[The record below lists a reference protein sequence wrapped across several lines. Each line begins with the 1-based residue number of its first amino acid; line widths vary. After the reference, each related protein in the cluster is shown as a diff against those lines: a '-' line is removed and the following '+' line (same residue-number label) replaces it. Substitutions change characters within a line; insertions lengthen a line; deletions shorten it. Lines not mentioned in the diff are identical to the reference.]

1 MLLISKRTV
10 HVIVIFSIVG
20 LHLQVSGSSS
30 SSSSRDSNAKPSVVG
45 AKPDPWVSAAPLI
58 LGAVC
63 RNGIALVAIHPK
75 VEEDGTRKESDISM
89 EDDEN
94 WIEKY
99 RDVLRIH
106 PIDSEGSALLCAGW
120 RTDAEWLSQKCR
132 SMVRDEVQTFG
143 TPSSH
148 LLADDVSLWM
158 AQCAASD
165 GVRALAVVGLLA
177 SSAGHLHLV
186 DATGAYRVR
195 AHAVG
200 RGAKVANRRL
210 RELQF
215 SDMTADEGMKRLL
228 ELLLKEGDDDSD
240 HDWPRL
246 AKNTRVELAVVDT
259 ETKCLQRIRQ
269 PFLAASKPKTS

>member
-1 MLLISKRTV
+1 MWSISRRIVQLIVVVSL
-10 HVIVIFSIVG
+10 VG
-20 LHLQVSGSSS
+20 LLVQVSGSSS
-30 SSSSRDSNAKPSVVG
+30 NRDSNAKPEVVG

-63 RNGIALVAIHPK
+63 RNGISLVAIHPK
-75 VEEDGTRKESDISM
+75 AEDGISKEDDNSK

-94 WIEKY
+94 WIENY
-99 RDVLRIH
+99 RDALRIN

-132 SMVRDEVQTFG
+132 GIARDEVQTFG

-148 LLADDVSLWM
+148 LLAEEVSLWM

-177 SSAGHLHLV
+177 SSAGQLHLV

-200 RGAKVANRRL
+200 WGAKVANRRL

-215 SDMTADEGMKRLL
+215 GNMTAEEGVQRLL
-228 ELLLKEGDDDSD
+228 DLLMEEGDADND

-259 ETKCLQRIRQ
+259 ERKRLQRIRQ
-269 PFLAASKPKTS
+269 PFLAANKAKTS